1 MDARI
6 LILIVDLQA
15 AFVDRG
21 FRSGLALDLAR
32 QHRIA
37 VAAERDR
44 EIARGLRA
52 GVEML
57 VEHAVRRR
65 EDKAVLPFMPLEV
78 LVAFLPH
85 PRVAGTID
93 REDVRAGTA
102 AVALLVGT
110 DRHLRDV

>member
-1 MDARI
+1 MNARI

-32 QHRIA
+32 QHRIT

-57 VEHAVRRR
+57 VEHAVGRR
-65 EDKAVLPFMPLEV
+65 EDKAVLPFMALEAV
-78 LVAFLPH
+78 VACLPH
-85 PRVAGTID
+85 QRVAGAID
-93 REDVRAGTA
+93 CEDVRAGTM
-102 AVALLVGT
+102 AVALL
-110 DRHLRDV
+110 